1 MSLKERRI
9 RNLGI
14 YLLFLTMSAMRILN
28 WNTLPSFF
36 KTGTVVLT
44 IAVLGYTIYW
54 IVVRIQLKVAI
65 KELVIYEL
73 DYLKMKLNDL
83 ETPDLENC
91 QNFSEDLKETIEI
104 CKDDIEYANELKV
117 LIYTEKKQKK
127 IDDFISE
134 AEEILK
140 KFKAL

>member
-1 MSLKERRI
+1 MSIKEIRI
-9 RNLGI
+9 RNFGI
-14 YLLFLTMSAMRILN
+14 YLMFLTMAAMRILN

-44 IAVLGYTIYW
+44 LAVLACTIYW
-54 IVVRIQLKVAI
+54 IVVRIQLKIAI

-83 ETPDLENC
+83 ETPDFEKLKTFN
-91 QNFSEDLKETIEI
+91 EDLKESIEI
-104 CKDDIEYANELKV
+104 CEDDIEYAKELKV
-117 LIYTEKKQKK
+117 LIYSEKKQKK
-127 IDDFISE
+127 IDNFITE